1 MNFEEQSQQFS
12 PDDIAKVL
20 RENAE
25 LQAQVASIKS
35 HLDWFRRQL
44 FGRKSEKLTE
54 LDTSTIDDMFA
65 GPDQPKSDEPEKE
78 EAITVSGH
86 ARNRKKK
93 TEGAPDDSGLR
104 FGPDVPVQ
112 EIEMPCP
119 ELEADPDGYEVIGI
133 KATYRL
139 AQRPTAYVVLKYI
152 RKVIKP
158 KDEVNAN
165 PITPTAPINVLDKS
179 FADASFFVG
188 ILIDKFYYH
197 LPLYRQHRR
206 LQQAGIVL
214 SRSTL
219 TNICHKAILL
229 L

>member
-1 MNFEEQSQQFS
+1 MLYSYRVFT
-12 PDDIAKVL
+12 L
-20 RENAE
+20 
-25 LQAQVASIKS
+25 
-35 HLDWFRRQL
+35 
-44 FGRKSEKLTE
+44 
-54 LDTSTIDDMFA
+54 
-65 GPDQPKSDEPEKE
+65 
-78 EAITVSGH
+78 
-86 ARNRKKK
+86 ARNGCSDWAKY
-93 TEGAPDDSGLR
+93 A
-104 FGPDVPVQ
+104 
-112 EIEMPCP
+112 
-119 ELEADPDGYEVIGI
+119 PDGYEVIGI

-206 LQQAGIVL
+206 LQQSKPFGRLPNFRIA
-214 SRSTL
+214 S
-219 TNICHKAILL
+219 
-229 L
+229 